1 MRNELVHLL
10 KSIGL
15 YDVIFGCIIST
26 VLWMFFGSAAVL
38 FLIGLAL
45 GFINFLINSYATKRM
60 INKKS
65 KSGLFFVL
73 SLLVR
78 ITIICGTAI
87 IIFMKSEVNFF
98 IFISGYI
105 SQILSIV
112 CYGVKL
118 RRRKEV
124 WFCGGI
130 NSIIFY

>member
-124 WFCGGI
+124 
-130 NSIIFY
+130 

>member
-15 YDVIFGCIIST
+15 YDVIFGCIISAI
-26 VLWMFFGSAAVL
+26 LWMFFGSAALL

-112 CYGVKL
+112 CYGVNL

-124 WFCGGI
+124 
-130 NSIIFY
+130 